1 MTPRPVRPHENL
13 GPVLIGSALD
23 ASSDDILRA
32 GFAWAQGLHV
42 AARVVHSM
50 PHILPADPQAAWT
63 LAIEVEQRVE
73 LDKLL
78 ATQVTRCAGGVPATA
93 EVLSGPAHRVLSA
106 SARHWN
112 ACLLAVGAVSDHHLH
127 SVELGSTADRV
138 VRQAPCPVL
147 VVRRSQPFPPRR
159 VLAAV
164 DLSRLSGEALH
175 SGLRLIESLE
185 SQPQAIEVVFALGLY
200 EAADLRHRHRLA
212 VDAAASEVE
221 RLAASDLA
229 AFLDEFAADSRL
241 SIAPRILHGNARQT
255 LSQDIAMGRHDLVLI
270 GTHGKGGFERLL
282 TGSVATHILRH
293 TEANILVIPPEA
305 AIEDSLA
312 EAVRTQTAPAL

>member
-1 MTPRPVRPHENL
+1 
-13 GPVLIGSALD
+13 VLIASALD

-50 PHILPADPQAAWT
+50 PRILAADPQAAWT
-63 LAIEVEQRVE
+63 LAIEVEQRAE
-73 LDKLL
+73 LEKLL
-78 ATQVTRCAGGVPATA
+78 AIQVTRCAGGVPATA
-93 EVLSGPAHRVLSA
+93 EVLAGAAHRVLTESA
-106 SARHWN
+106 KHWN
-112 ACLLAVGAVSDHHLH
+112 ACLLTVGAVSDHHLH
-127 SVELGSTADRV
+127 AVELGSTADRV
-138 VRQAPCPVL
+138 VRQAACPVL

-164 DLSRLSGEALH
+164 DLSRLSGNALH
-175 SGLRLIESLE
+175 SGLRLLESLE
-185 SQPQAIEVVFALGLY
+185 SPAQQVDVVFALGLY

-212 VDAAASEVE
+212 PAASAAEIE
-221 RLAASDLA
+221 RLATADLG

-241 SIAPRILHGNARQT
+241 ALTSRILHGNARQA
-255 LSQDIAMGRHDLVLI
+255 LAQDIAADRHDLVLI
-270 GTHGKGGFERLL
+270 GTHGRGGFERLL

-293 TEANILVIPPEA
+293 TAANVLVIPPQA

-312 EAVRTQTAPAL
+312 EAVHTQTAPATSSL